1 MLLVKDFYNSSGIK
15 INVARARLESFKG
28 GVDTKLTDQGKP
40 VVYIVSDSVGETAEF
55 VVNAVASQFNSGR
68 VEIRRESFLTDV
80 EHLKEIISEAA
91 GNRSMIAYT
100 LVLPQLRKV
109 IVSEAQK
116 YNLPIVD
123 VMGPMLEAFAKII
136 PVDPRLEPGLIRRMD
151 EDYFRRIAAV
161 EFAVK
166 HDDGKDPRGF
176 QQADV
181 VLVGV
186 SRTSKTPLSMYL
198 AHRKLKVANLPLV
211 PEVDPPQELFWL
223 PTNKVIGLTIESLL
237 LREIRLER
245 LNALGLKARAEYAS
259 LERIVEELDYT
270 RKIMRRLG
278 CRVFDVSNKA
288 VEEVA
293 GKILYAVKESGSNE
307 RH

>member
-1 MLLVKDFYNSSGIK
+1 MPAK
-15 INVARARLESFKG
+15 
-28 GVDTKLTDQGKP
+28 GKP

-55 VVNAVASQFNSGR
+55 VVNAVASQFNSGQ
-68 VEIRRESFLTDV
+68 VEVRRESFITDE
-80 EHLKEIISEAA
+80 EHLKEVIREVAS
-91 GNRSMIAYT
+91 NKSMIAYT
-100 LVLPQLRKV
+100 LVLPHLRDV
-109 IVSEAQK
+109 IVSEAKQF
-116 YNLPIVD
+116 NIPIVD
-123 VMGPMLEAFAKII
+123 VMGPMLEAFSKIM
-136 PVDPRLEPGLIRRMD
+136 PMDPRLEPGLIRRMD
-151 EDYFRRIAAV
+151 EDYFRRIAAI

-176 QQADV
+176 MQADV

-211 PEVDPPQELFWL
+211 PEVAPPQELFWL
-223 PTNKVIGLTIESLL
+223 PANKAIGLTIDPLL

-245 LNALGLKARAEYAS
+245 LNALGLKARAEYANMD
-259 LERIVEELDYT
+259 RIEEEIEYT

-278 CRVFDVSNKA
+278 CRVFDVSNKS

-293 GKILYAVKESGSNE
+293 G
-307 RH
+307 